1 MPIKKVEQAEYLSDY
16 QIKLTFSDGLAGVV
30 DLKDEIWGEV
40 FEPLK
45 DLNYFKN
52 FTKDRWTICWDC
64 GADFAP
70 EFLHDLTL
78 KQNGKATNETP
89 SSIPTTIDKSR

>member
-1 MPIKKVEQAEYLSDY
+1 MATGILLIKVEQAEYLSDY
-16 QIKLTFSDGLAGVV
+16 KIKLTFSDGLTGVV

-45 DLNYFKN
+45 DVNYFKK
-52 FTKDRWTICWDC
+52 FTKDRWTIGWDC

-70 EFLHDLTL
+70 EFLHELTL
-78 KQNGKATNETP
+78 KQNKKASATA
-89 SSIPTTIDKSR
+89 SK

>member
-1 MPIKKVEQAEYLSDY
+1 MNKPILKKVLEAEYISDFK
-16 QIKLTFSDGLAGVV
+16 IKLTFTDGLKGVV

-45 DLNYFKN
+45 DVEYFKN
-52 FTKDRWTICWDC
+52 FSKDRWTIVWDS

-70 EFLHDLTL
+70 EFLHQLTI
-78 KQNGKATNETP
+78 KQNKKELSKT
-89 SSIPTTIDKSR
+89 

>member
-1 MPIKKVEQAEYLSDY
+1 MTGNTLLIKVEQVEYVSDY
-16 QIKLTFSDGLAGVV
+16 QLRLTFSDGLTGTV

-45 DLNYFKN
+45 DINYFKN
-52 FTKDRWTICWDC
+52 FTQDRWTIGWDC

-70 EFLHDLTL
+70 EFLHALTK
-78 KQNGKATNETP
+78 KQSKKAH
-89 SSIPTTIDKSR
+89 TIG

>member
-1 MPIKKVEQAEYLSDY
+1 MATGILLIKVEQAEYLSGY
-16 QIKLTFSDGLAGVV
+16 KIKLTFSDGLTGVV

-45 DLNYFKN
+45 DVNYFKD
-52 FTKDRWTICWDC
+52 FTKDRWTIGWDC

-70 EFLHDLTL
+70 EFLHGLTL
-78 KQNGKATNETP
+78 KQNKKASASLSNEA
-89 SSIPTTIDKSR
+89 RN

>member
-1 MPIKKVEQAEYLSDY
+1 MTANTILIKVEQAEYVSDY
-16 QIKLTFSDGLAGVV
+16 QIRLTFSDGLTGTV

-45 DLNYFKN
+45 DINYFKN
-52 FTKDRWTICWDC
+52 FTQDRWTIGWDC

-70 EFLHDLTL
+70 EFLHTLTI
-78 KQNGKATNETP
+78 KQSKKTH
-89 SSIPTTIDKSR
+89 TIG

>member
-1 MPIKKVEQAEYLSDY
+1 MIKNTLLIKIIKADYVSDY
-16 QIKLTFSDGLAGVV
+16 KIKLCFTDGLKGIV

-45 DLNYFKN
+45 DIEYFKKYS
-52 FTKDRWTICWDC
+52 KDRWTIVWDC

-70 EFLHDLTL
+70 EFLHQLTICL
-78 KQNGKATNETP
+78 LYTSP
-89 SSIPTTIDKSR
+89 SPRDS

>member
-1 MPIKKVEQAEYLSDY
+1 MTANTILIKVEQAKYLSDY
-16 QIKLTFSDGLAGVV
+16 QIKLTFSDGLTGIV

-45 DLNYFKN
+45 DVNYFRN
-52 FTKDRWTICWDC
+52 FTKDRWTIGWEC

-70 EFLHDLTL
+70 EFLYELTL
-78 KQNGKATNETP
+78 KQSEKAHNIT
-89 SSIPTTIDKSR
+89 

>member
-1 MPIKKVEQAEYLSDY
+1 MIGSLPTSVYNEMMFATTIKVEKANHLSGY
-16 QIKLTFSDGLAGVV
+16 QIELSFSNGYQGRV

-45 DLNYFKN
+45 DVEYFKA
-52 FTKDRWTICWDC
+52 FSKDRWTIGWDC

-70 EFLHDLTL
+70 EFLYELSL
-78 KQNGKATNETP
+78 KQESGAH
-89 SSIPTTIDKSR
+89 

>member
-1 MPIKKVEQAEYLSDY
+1 MTKESLLVKVTEANHIKDY
-16 QIKLTFSDGLAGVV
+16 QIELTFSDGLKGIV

-45 DLNYFKN
+45 DVEYFAS
-52 FTKDRWTICWDC
+52 FTKDRWTIGWDC

-70 EFLHDLTL
+70 EFLYGLINAKSKSVDTL
-78 KQNGKATNETP
+78 A
-89 SSIPTTIDKSR
+89 

>member
-1 MPIKKVEQAEYLSDY
+1 METDTLLIKVEQAKYLSDY
-16 QIKLTFSDGLAGVV
+16 QIKLTFSDGLTGVV
-30 DLKDEIWGEV
+30 DLKEEIWGEV

-45 DLNYFKN
+45 DINYFRN
-52 FTKDRWTICWDC
+52 FTKDRWTIVWDC

-78 KQNGKATNETP
+78 KQNEKAHNRD
-89 SSIPTTIDKSR
+89 SSDSK

>member
-1 MPIKKVEQAEYLSDY
+1 MKTDTLLIKVEQAKYLNGY
-16 QIKLTFSDGLAGVV
+16 RIELTFSDGLSGVV
-30 DLKDEIWGEV
+30 DLQDEIWGEV

-45 DLNYFKN
+45 DVNCFKN
-52 FTKDRWTICWDC
+52 FTKDRWTIGWDC

-78 KQNGKATNETP
+78 KQNEKAHN
-89 SSIPTTIDKSR
+89 IV

>member
-1 MPIKKVEQAEYLSDY
+1 MKTQTSLIKVENAVYLSGF
-16 QIKLTFSDGLAGVV
+16 QIKLNFSDGLTGVV
-30 DLKDEIWGEV
+30 DLKDELWGEV

-45 DLNYFKN
+45 DVNYFKT
-52 FTKDRWTICWDC
+52 FFKDRWTIGWDC

-78 KQNGKATNETP
+78 KQSEKANKKFE
-89 SSIPTTIDKSR
+89 KS

>member
-1 MPIKKVEQAEYLSDY
+1 MAANTLLIKVEQAKYLSDY
-16 QIKLTFSDGLAGVV
+16 QIKLSFSDGLTGVV

-45 DLNYFKN
+45 DVNYFWK
-52 FTKDRWTICWDC
+52 FTKDRWAIVWDC

-70 EFLHDLTL
+70 EFLHGLTL
-78 KQNGKATNETP
+78 KQK
-89 SSIPTTIDKSR
+89 

>member
-1 MPIKKVEQAEYLSDY
+1 MATNTLLIKVEQAEYLTDY
-16 QIKLTFSDGLAGVV
+16 QIKLTFSDGLTGIV

-45 DLNYFKN
+45 DVNYFKN
-52 FTKDRWTICWDC
+52 FTKDLWTIGWDC

-70 EFLHDLTL
+70 D
-78 KQNGKATNETP
+78 
-89 SSIPTTIDKSR
+89 S

>member
-1 MPIKKVEQAEYLSDY
+1 MATGMLLTKVEQAEYLSGY
-16 QIKLTFSDGLAGVV
+16 KIKLTFSDGLTGVV

-45 DLNYFKN
+45 DVDYFKD
-52 FTKDRWTICWDC
+52 FTKDRWTIGWDC

-70 EFLHDLTL
+70 EFLHELTL
-78 KQNGKATNETP
+78 KQNKKGSAI
-89 SSIPTTIDKSR
+89 SSN

>member
-1 MPIKKVEQAEYLSDY
+1 MNSLIKVDKASYIKDY
-16 QIKLTFSDGLAGVV
+16 QIELVFSDGLKGKV

-45 DLNYFKN
+45 DVNYFKN
-52 FTKDRWTICWDC
+52 FSLDRWTIGWDC

-70 EFLHDLTL
+70 EFLYEL
-78 KQNGKATNETP
+78 ATK
-89 SSIPTTIDKSR
+89 I

>member
-1 MPIKKVEQAEYLSDY
+1 MVTDTLLIKVEQAEYLTGY
-16 QIKLTFSDGLAGVV
+16 QVKLTFSDGLTGIV

-45 DLNYFKN
+45 DVNYFKQ
-52 FTKDRWTICWDC
+52 FTKDRWTIGWDC

-70 EFLHDLTL
+70 EFLHELTQ
-78 KQNGKATNETP
+78 KQA
-89 SSIPTTIDKSR
+89 